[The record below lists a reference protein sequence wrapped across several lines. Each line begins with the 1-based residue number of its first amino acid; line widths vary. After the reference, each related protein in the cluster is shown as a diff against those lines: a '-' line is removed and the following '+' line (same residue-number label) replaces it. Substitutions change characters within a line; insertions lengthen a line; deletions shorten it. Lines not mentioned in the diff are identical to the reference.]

1 MYCLLNILY
10 CFYFSL
16 FFFQQPLSSLGRPR
30 ILVGLLYSSS
40 QEIEVDARHYKQN
53 TSNQSSQ
60 GFLHIHLF
68 RGRDLP
74 QGKPGSTETF
84 SKWYATR
91 SALLKKK
98 TLCWYSFLY
107 SIGCPVGKLLTQQG
121 RKESVVKC
129 RLFSQAP
136 IPKKQVTSH
145 TPVYI
150 SLKEDPS
157 NTLKASLLLREKS
170 HWQIW
175 ACCTRPN
182 NGLNC

>member
-1 MYCLLNILY
+1 MFFVPCTPRFSFWPRNPSCWRGRLIL
-10 CFYFSL
+10 FLFFT
-16 FFFQQPLSSLGRPR
+16 FFFQQPLSSLGKPR

-74 QGKPGSTETF
+74 QGKQGSTETF

-98 TLCWYSFLY
+98 KPFADTVFFIVL
-107 SIGCPVGKLLTQQG
+107 G
-121 RKESVVKC
+121 
-129 RLFSQAP
+129 
-136 IPKKQVTSH
+136 
-145 TPVYI
+145 
-150 SLKEDPS
+150 SLWVS
-157 NTLKASLLLREKS
+157 S
-170 HWQIW
+170 
-175 ACCTRPN
+175 
-182 NGLNC
+182 

>member
-91 SALLKKK
+91 KPFADTVFFIVLVSLWVSSWPNRGGKNQWWNVG
-98 TLCWYSFLY
+98 CFLRH
-107 SIGCPVGKLLTQQG
+107 P
-121 RKESVVKC
+121 
-129 RLFSQAP
+129 
-136 IPKKQVTSH
+136 
-145 TPVYI
+145 
-150 SLKEDPS
+150 SLKNKS
-157 NTLKASLLLREKS
+157 QVILQFTSL
-170 HWQIW
+170 
-175 ACCTRPN
+175 
-182 NGLNC
+182 